1 VPCRTISRNIEP
13 AAGRAYPLAPC
24 MDEAIVGDAWVDLHP
39 LLGARSFVKLY
50 LYRFSI
56 SKMVVTTMRTV
67 TVSSKFQVV
76 IPEEIREK
84 AGIKAKQKVVVL
96 EKGGVIHLIP
106 QRPLD
111 ELRGFLKGVRAEEL
125 REEEERW

>member
-1 VPCRTISRNIEP
+1 
-13 AAGRAYPLAPC
+13 
-24 MDEAIVGDAWVDLHP
+24 M
-39 LLGARSFVKLY
+39 K
-50 LYRFSI
+50 
-56 SKMVVTTMRTV
+56 TV

-96 EKGGVIHLIP
+96 EKGGVIYLIP

-111 ELRGFLKGVRAEEL
+111 ELQGFLKGVRAEEL